1 MVFQFF
7 ILNDMNWQ
15 DFYNAF
21 IYWEL
26 GFNEV
31 DLFNVT
37 AFQFLLIQIEKKIQM
52 PLLFTKN

>member
-26 GFNEV
+26 GFHEAN
-31 DLFNVT
+31 LFNIT
-37 AFQFLLIQIEKKIQM
+37 AFQFLLIQIKK
-52 PLLFTKN
+52 KNSDAFIIY

>member
-37 AFQFLLIQIEKKIQM
+37 AFQFLLIQIEKKNSDAFIIY
-52 PLLFTKN
+52 